1 LRDERALR
9 RLGVLLG
16 AVAIACGAAASAG
29 AQVEPASIAAL
40 PRFDG
45 VWYEIASYG
54 SWWQRGCTRD
64 ATLSVAVRSETE
76 AVLGSRSRAGAR
88 VGVRN
93 GRLVA
98 PRGAD
103 HWKARF
109 APAIVTWLP
118 AVWGDFWVLGHDEGL
133 TWFVVGERDHVRLSV
148 FSRRVALD
156 EASLAQAMALARRAG
171 FDVGRLTR
179 VVHDGT
185 TGAAD
190 AEPSPRKPGS

>member
-1 LRDERALR
+1 MRGERAPR

-16 AVAIACGAAASAG
+16 AVAVVCGAVASTG

-40 PRFDG
+40 ARFDG
-45 VWYEIASYG
+45 VWYEVASYG

-64 ATLSVAVRSETE
+64 ATLVVAVRSETE
-76 AVLGSRSRAGAR
+76 ALLGSRCRAG
-88 VGVRN
+88 VGVVARN

-98 PRGAD
+98 ARGAD

-118 AVWGDFWVLGHDEGL
+118 AVWGDFWVLGHDQGL

-156 EASLAQAMALARRAG
+156 EASLAQAIALARRAG

-179 VVHDGT
+179 VVHDGDDWRS
-185 TGAAD
+185 G
-190 AEPSPRKPGS
+190 R